1 MIHFQPPVYHD
12 LLVQTI
18 KRKGLSDLI
27 VFKSDN
33 DLILHQECLKSYT
46 DKQIENLVTANSA
59 PPMPQMSDDDLF
71 LACKS
76 RRIQSA
82 SELKQWSDFL
92 DDMQNQLKE
101 QFKKAH
107 EKKSDVKKDEKSDV
121 KKDVKPEV

>member
-18 KRKGLSDLI
+18 KRKGQTDLI
-27 VFKSDN
+27 VFRSDN
-33 DLILHQECLKSYT
+33 DLILHQESLKSFT
-46 DKQIENLVTANSA
+46 DNQIENLVNVNSA

-76 RRIQSA
+76 RRIQTA

-92 DDMQNQLKE
+92 DEMQNHVKE
-101 QFKKAH
+101 QVKKAR
-107 EKKSDVKKDEKSDV
+107 EKKSDKKLEEEPKV
-121 KKDVKPEV
+121 

>member
-18 KRKGLSDLI
+18 KRKGQNDLI

-33 DLILHQECLKSYT
+33 DLILHQESLRSYT
-46 DKQIENLVTANSA
+46 DKQLENLVTPNSA
-59 PPMPQMSDDDLF
+59 PSIPQMSDDDLF

-76 RRIQSA
+76 RRIQTA

-92 DDMQNQLKE
+92 DDMQNHVKE
-101 QFKKAH
+101 HLNKSRV
-107 EKKSDVKKDEKSDV
+107 KKSEEKKDEKS
-121 KKDVKPEV
+121 EV

>member
-1 MIHFQPPVYHD
+1 MIHFQPPIYHD
-12 LLVQTI
+12 LLCQTI

-33 DLILHQECLKSYT
+33 DLILHQDNLRSYT
-46 DKQIENLVTANSA
+46 DQQLQSLLTPNSA
-59 PPMPQMSDDDLF
+59 SPLPQLSDDELF

-92 DDMQNQLKE
+92 EDMQTHIKDQS
-101 QFKKAH
+101 KKAREKNSE
-107 EKKSDVKKDEKSDV
+107 EKKDDNSIE
-121 KKDVKPEV
+121 

>member
-1 MIHFQPPVYHD
+1 MIHFQPPIYHD
-12 LLVQTI
+12 LLVTTI
-18 KRKGLSDLI
+18 KRKGQADLI

-33 DLILHQECLKSYT
+33 DLILHQDSLKSYT

-76 RRIQSA
+76 RRIQTA

-92 DDMQNQLKE
+92 DDMQNHIKE
-101 QFKKAH
+101 QVNKSRV
-107 EKKSDVKKDEKSDV
+107 KKSEEEKDDKS
-121 KKDVKPEV
+121 KE

>member
-33 DLILHQECLKSYT
+33 DLILHQESLKSYT
-46 DKQIENLVTANSA
+46 DKQLENLVTASSA

-76 RRIQSA
+76 RRIQTA

-92 DDMQNQLKE
+92 DEMQSHVKQ
-101 QFKKAH
+101 QIQKAR
-107 EKKSDVKKDEKSDV
+107 EKKSDKKSEE
-121 KKDVKPEV
+121 KPEV

>member
-18 KRKGLSDLI
+18 KRKGQSDLI

-33 DLILHQECLKSYT
+33 DLILHQESLRSYT
-46 DKQIENLVTANSA
+46 DKQLENLVTSTSA
-59 PPMPQMSDDDLF
+59 PSMPQMSDDDLF

-76 RRIQSA
+76 RRIQTA

-92 DDMQNQLKE
+92 DDMQNHVKE
-101 QFKKAH
+101 QVKKAR
-107 EKKSDVKKDEKSDV
+107 EKKSEDKKDEK
-121 KKDVKPEV
+121 PEV

>member
-18 KRKGLSDLI
+18 KRKGQPDLI

-33 DLILHQECLKSYT
+33 DLILHQENLKTYT
-46 DKQIENLVTANSA
+46 DKQIESLVTVKSE

-76 RRIQSA
+76 RRIQTA

-92 DDMQNQLKE
+92 DDMQNHIQE
-101 QFKKAH
+101 QVKKARQ
-107 EKKSDVKKDEKSDV
+107 KKSEDINDIKS
-121 KKDVKPEV
+121 KE

>member
-18 KRKGLSDLI
+18 KRKGLPDLL

-33 DLILHQECLKSYT
+33 DLILHQESLRSFT
-46 DKQIENLVTANSA
+46 DKQLENLVTPSFA
-59 PPMPQMSDDDLF
+59 PSMPQMSDDDLF

-76 RRIQSA
+76 RRIQTA

-92 DDMQNQLKE
+92 DEMQSHVKE
-101 QFKKAH
+101 QVKKAR
-107 EKKSDVKKDEKSDV
+107 EKKSDDKKDEKS
-121 KKDVKPEV
+121 EV

>member
-18 KRKGLSDLI
+18 KRKGQTDLI

-33 DLILHQECLKSYT
+33 DLILHQESLRSYT
-46 DKQIENLVTANSA
+46 DKQLENLVTVNSA

-76 RRIQSA
+76 RRIQTA

-92 DDMQNQLKE
+92 EEMQSHVKE
-101 QFKKAH
+101 QVKKAF
-107 EKKSDVKKDEKSDV
+107 EKNPEDKKDN
-121 KKDVKPEV
+121 KPEV

>member
-1 MIHFQPPVYHD
+1 MIHFQPPIYHD
-12 LLVQTI
+12 LLCEII

-33 DLILHQECLKSYT
+33 DLILHQDQLRSYT
-46 DKQIENLVTANSA
+46 DQQLQFLLTPNSSA
-59 PPMPQMSDDDLF
+59 PMPQMSDEELF

-92 DDMQNQLKE
+92 DEMQNHVKE
-101 QFKKAH
+101 QVKKAREH
-107 EKKSDVKKDEKSDV
+107 KSEVKKDEK
-121 KKDVKPEV
+121 PEV